1 MSPSITEY
9 DNNDAA
15 FLMKMKRHNE
25 KYRRHVTG
33 CRRARMSRRSTRR
46 RKESHIEERMP
57 RSEVDGEK
65 KSRE

>member
-9 DNNDAA
+9 DNNDVASP
-15 FLMKMKRHNE
+15 MKMKRHND
-25 KYRRHVTG
+25 KYRRHVIG
-33 CRRARMSRRSTRR
+33 CRRVRMSRRCTRR